1 MNSDHMILAKNIDY
15 KKLIGKP
22 VFLTEKIDGVPGIFG
37 ASKITMSRQGKP
49 ITSVKHLEELIDL
62 YLPKGIQ
69 LIGELHIPGAPFKES
84 SGCVRRDSQC
94 PELCLGIWDVVIL
107 HKPHL
112 SYADRFLE
120 VLNVLRELYEHSNG
134 RIFTIPSKVFMVG
147 STGDA
152 EREVKT
158 YYEHLRVMY
167 KERVLKFRPETPL
180 REVGEPEGVIA
191 RLADETYRTGRS
203 WGLQRYVP
211 KPTADLRVKGL
222 IEATAN
228 KSMTFLNCQYEEG
241 QGLSAVGSL
250 LVDYYGELVKVG
262 PGAMSHVE
270 RRQYWC
276 NPEMIVDKV
285 IQLQYKADP
294 TYNALR
300 EPTFMRLRLD
310 KDVSDCEE

>member
-1 MNSDHMILAKNIDY
+1 MIDVI
-15 KKLIGKP
+15 
-22 VFLTEKIDGVPGIFG
+22 
-37 ASKITMSRQGKP
+37 
-49 ITSVKHLEELIDL
+49 
-62 YLPKGIQ
+62 LPKGIQ

-84 SGCVRRDSQC
+84 SGCVRRDAQC
-94 PELCLGIWDVVIL
+94 PELALGIWDVVFL
-107 HKPHL
+107 NEPDL
-112 SYADRFLE
+112 GYADRFLK
-120 VLNVLRELYEHSNG
+120 VLNVLRELYENSNG
-134 RIFTIPSKVFMVG
+134 LIFTIPSKVIMVG

-152 EREVKT
+152 EKVVKD

-167 KERVLKFRPETPL
+167 KDRVLKFRPETPL

-191 RLADETYRTGRS
+191 RLAGETYRRGRS

-228 KSMTFLNCQYEEG
+228 KSMTFLNCQYEES

-276 NPEMIVDKV
+276 NPEMIVDKI
-285 IQLQYKADP
+285 IQVQYKADP

-300 EPTFMRLRLD
+300 EPTFMCLRLD
-310 KDVSDCEE
+310 KDKSECEEE

>member
-1 MNSDHMILAKNIDY
+1 MNTDYMILAKNIDY
-15 KKLIGKP
+15 KRLIGKP

-37 ASKITMSRQGKP
+37 ACKITMSRQGKP
-49 ITSVKHLEELIDL
+49 INSVRHLETLIDSV
-62 YLPKGIQ
+62 LPKGIQ

-84 SGCVRRDSQC
+84 SGCVRRDTQC
-94 PELCLGIWDVVIL
+94 PELALGIWDVVFL
-107 HKPHL
+107 NEPHL
-112 SYADRFLE
+112 GYADRFLKI
-120 VLNVLRELYEHSNG
+120 LNVLHELYEKSFG
-134 RIFTIPSKVFMVG
+134 LIFTIPSKAIMVG

-152 EREVKT
+152 DKAVKD

-191 RLADETYRTGRS
+191 RPADETYRRGRS

-228 KSMTFLNCQYEEG
+228 KPMTFLNCQYEEG
-241 QGLSAVGSL
+241 QGLSAVGSV

-276 NPEMIVDKV
+276 NPEMIVDKI
-285 IQLQYKADP
+285 IQVQYKADP

-310 KDVSDCEE
+310 KDKAECEE